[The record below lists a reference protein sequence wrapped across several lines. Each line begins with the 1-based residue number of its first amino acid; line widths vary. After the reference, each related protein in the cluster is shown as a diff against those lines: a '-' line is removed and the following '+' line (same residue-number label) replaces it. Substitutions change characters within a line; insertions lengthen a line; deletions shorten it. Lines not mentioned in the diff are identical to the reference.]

1 MQYKPIKNYHVENVV
16 LRKDFSLGTI
26 GSFFHVFTLG
36 GIKNLDA
43 TIKWEYTNAGGEF
56 SNRW

>member
-43 TIKWEYTNAGGEF
+43 TIK
-56 SNRW
+56 